1 MKAKLSPV
9 TGWLRLFCGRPPR
22 PAAGPFYLRP
32 VDSSP
37 SLAAPAP
44 ARSLLRRAFDALLF
58 SSGWLAGAAAAQ
70 TAASFRRWP
79 AAGVSLRVVLLVFAA
94 TLLVYNLDAVLPFKH
109 RQPAGTSRRKAWQQR
124 HRRGLA
130 ALAGAAALV
139 AGYLFLAD
147 GWWRY
152 LPALLPPAALALLY
166 SWPLGRWRG
175 RPRALREVPLLKIF
189 LIAGVWSAITVG
201 LPALALHRPLAEA
214 VGLLA
219 QRFCLVLALAIVF
232 DIRDLSRD
240 RAAGTRTFPVVLGQ
254 AGAKAVALAFLA
266 AAMLLGFERGVAPL
280 GLLLTGLAAATVILL
295 ADERR
300 SDYFFAFLADGVLLV
315 PAVLYFLV

>member
-1 MKAKLSPV
+1 M
-9 TGWLRLFCGRPPR
+9 
-22 PAAGPFYLRP
+22 
-32 VDSSP
+32 
-37 SLAAPAP
+37 
-44 ARSLLRRAFDALLF
+44 
-58 SSGWLAGAAAAQ
+58 
-70 TAASFRRWP
+70 
-79 AAGVSLRVVLLVFAA
+79 LLVFAA

-109 RQPAGTSRRKAWQQR
+109 RQPAGTSGRKAWQQG

-130 ALAGAAALV
+130 GLAGGAALV

-152 LPALLPPAALALLY
+152 LPALLPLAALALLY
-166 SWPLGRWRG
+166 SWPLGRWHG
-175 RPRALREVPLLKIF
+175 RSRALREVPLLKIF

-201 LPALALHRPLAEA
+201 LPTLALHRPLAEA
-214 VGLLA
+214 AGLLG

-240 RAAGTRTFPVVLGQ
+240 RAAGTRTFPVVLGL

-280 GLLLTGLAAATVILL
+280 GLLLTGLSAATVILL

-300 SDYFFAFLADGVLLV
+300 SDYFFSFLADGVLLV

>member
-1 MKAKLSPV
+1 MVSSSLPV
-9 TGWLRLFCGRPPR
+9 V
-22 PAAGPFYLRP
+22 PAAG
-32 VDSSP
+32 
-37 SLAAPAP
+37 
-44 ARSLLRRAFDALLF
+44 RSFPRRAFDALLF
-58 SSGWLAGAAAAQ
+58 SSVWLAGAAGAQ

-79 AAGVSLRVVLLVFAA
+79 AADGGVSYRVVLLVFAA

-109 RQPAGTSRRKAWQQR
+109 RQPAAGSGRKAWQQR

-130 ALAGAAALV
+130 GLAGVAALV

-152 LPALLPPAALALLY
+152 LPALLPLTVLALVY
-166 SWPLGRWRG
+166 SWPLVRWQGQR
-175 RPRALREVPLLKIF
+175 RALREVPLLKGF

-214 VGLLA
+214 VALLA
-219 QRFCLVLALAIVF
+219 QRFCLVLALTIVF

-240 RAAGTRTFPVVLGQ
+240 RAAGTRTFPVVLGLT
-254 AGAKAVALAFLA
+254 GAKAVALVFLA

-280 GLLLTGLAAATVILL
+280 GLLLTGLSAATVIAL

-300 SDYFFAFLADGVLLV
+300 NDYFFAFLADGVLLV
-315 PAVLYFLV
+315 PAVLYFVA

>member
-1 MKAKLSPV
+1 MAA
-9 TGWLRLFCGRPPR
+9 
-22 PAAGPFYLRP
+22 PAAGRPF
-32 VDSSP
+32 
-37 SLAAPAP
+37 
-44 ARSLLRRAFDALLF
+44 LRRAFDALLF
-58 SSGWLAGAAAAQ
+58 SSVWLAGAAGAQ
-70 TAASFRRWP
+70 TAASFHRWP
-79 AAGVSLRVVLLVFAA
+79 AAGGVSYRVVLLVVAA

-109 RQPAGTSRRKAWQQR
+109 RQPAAGSGRKAWQQR
-124 HRRGLA
+124 HRRWLAGLA
-130 ALAGAAALV
+130 GVAALV

-152 LPALLPPAALALLY
+152 LPSLLPLTVLALVY
-166 SWPLGRWRG
+166 SWPLVRWQGQR
-175 RPRALREVPLLKIF
+175 RALREVPLLKGF

-214 VGLLA
+214 VALLA
-219 QRFCLVLALAIVF
+219 QRFCLVLALTIVF

-240 RAAGTRTFPVVLGQ
+240 QAAGTRTFPVVLGL

-266 AAMLLGFERGVAPL
+266 VAMLLGFERGVAPL
-280 GLLLTGLAAATVILL
+280 GLLLTGLSAATVIAL

-315 PAVLYFLV
+315 PAVLYFVA

>member
-1 MKAKLSPV
+1 M
-9 TGWLRLFCGRPPR
+9 
-22 PAAGPFYLRP
+22 
-32 VDSSP
+32 D
-37 SLAAPAP
+37 SLAPFAAPTAG
-44 ARSLLRRAFDALLF
+44 RNLLWRGLDAVLY
-58 SSGWLAGAAAAQ
+58 SSVWLAGAAAAQ
-70 TAASFRRWP
+70 TAASFQRWP
-79 AAGVSLRVVLLVFAA
+79 ATGGGWRVVVLVFAA

-109 RQPAGTSRRKAWQQR
+109 RQPAGASGRKAWQQQ

-130 ALAGAAALV
+130 LLAGMAALV

-147 GWWRY
+147 GWGHY
-152 LPALLPPAALALLY
+152 LPLLLPLAALALLY

-175 RPRALREVPLLKIF
+175 QRRALREVPLLKIF

-214 VGLLA
+214 AGLLG

-240 RAAGTRTFPVVLGQ
+240 RAAGTRTFPVVLGV
-254 AGAKAVALAFLA
+254 AGARAVALAFLA
-266 AAMLLGFERGVAPL
+266 GAMLLGFERGVPPL
-280 GLLLTGLAAATVILL
+280 GLALTGLAAATVIAL

-300 SDYFFAFLADGVLLV
+300 GDYFFAFWADGVLLV
-315 PAVLYFLV
+315 PALLYWWG